1 VETTVSE
8 PEPATAKLV
17 QHFRQILLWPL
28 QIMPI
33 REAMQVQKHWE
44 LLERERPNPWVAVLD
59 ELNDPTRFGERHY
72 SEFVTFLPFVQRFL
86 YGEGSQTN
94 GGPLGAPLLRVFRRS
109 DVTGVRVTAN
119 PGDAPLTLKVD
130 HVDLYFFFDIDVV
143 LLTLELSA
151 DQIPL
156 AQAEDL
162 MYRLGRAYPA
172 GWDESGQGVHCM
184 HLTEWLGS
192 DGQVLARSDFEARDE
207 YLRFVQAHRAP
218 RIGAHWAFLL
228 KPLVLDQADA
238 PGQIRYRQ
246 LEYHRLPLMAY
257 LAMNDPKSLSRADF
271 VRLGLVTAASQDE
284 TLPYAESYVDGFER
298 AYCFDR
304 HWDTPNGTFT
314 RVMCSGHA
322 LVVVGS
328 AQAKSFTDPAS
339 GMLSRFRNPFF
350 LLFLIAHFQK
360 ASLLMFSDRLVDAL
374 NRMEVH
380 NADAVKRFKRTIR
393 QNFEIFL
400 RFTHRYWFHDVS
412 DEVQTKALF
421 RMTSDHLGT
430 HALFTEVKQ
439 EIVDMSQYLDSDSL
453 RRQAN
458 TVVRL
463 TVVTTVGLIGTLTTG
478 WLGINL
484 IAAAESSFWVKCL
497 YVVFTVVPMVW
508 LTLYSVV
515 KSKKL
520 SDFLEVLSDER
531 VPGGQKW
538 RSLLDVWRPG
548 RSR

>member
-1 VETTVSE
+1 
-8 PEPATAKLV
+8 
-17 QHFRQILLWPL
+17 LL
-28 QIMPI
+28 
-33 REAMQVQKHWE
+33 K
-44 LLERERPNPWVAVLD
+44 RERPNPWVAVLD

-86 YGEGSQTN
+86 YGEGSQTHA
-94 GGPLGAPLLRVFRRS
+94 GPLGAPLLRVFRRS

-184 HLTEWLGS
+184 HLTEWLDR

-207 YLRFVQAHRAP
+207 YLRFVQTHRAP

-328 AQAKSFTDPAS
+328 ARAKSFTDPAS

>member
-1 VETTVSE
+1 M
-8 PEPATAKLV
+8 PEPREPKRV
-17 QHFRQILLWPL
+17 PHFRQTLLWPL
-28 QIMPI
+28 QIMPV

-44 LLERERPNPWVAVLD
+44 LLEQTPSPWQAVPQDPAQFTERY
-59 ELNDPTRFGERHY
+59 Y
-72 SEFVTFLPFVQRFL
+72 SEFVTFLPYVQRFL
-86 YGEGSQTN
+86 YGERGH
-94 GGPLGAPLLRVFRRS
+94 PPLLRVFRRK
-109 DVTGVRVTAN
+109 DVTSVRVT
-119 PGDAPLTLKVD
+119 PDAGVAPITFSVD
-130 HVDLYFFFDIDVV
+130 HVDLYFFYDIDVV

-151 DQIPL
+151 EHLEL

-172 GWDESGQGVHCM
+172 GWDGSGQGTHCM
-184 HLTEWLGS
+184 HLTEWLGA
-192 DGQVLARSDFEARDE
+192 DGQVLASSDFEARDD
-207 YLRFVQAHRAP
+207 YLRFVQTHRAP

-228 KPLVLDQADA
+228 RPLVLDPSDE
-238 PGQIRYRQ
+238 PGAIRYRQ

-257 LAMNDPKSLSRADF
+257 LAVDDPKSLSRADF
-271 VRLGLVTAASQDE
+271 VRLGLVTAASQDD
-284 TLPYAESYVDGFER
+284 TLPYAESFVAGFEQ

-304 HWDTPNGTFT
+304 HWNTPNGTFS
-314 RVMCSGHA
+314 RVICSGHA

-328 AQAKSFTDPAS
+328 AHAKSFTDPTN
-339 GMLSRFRNPFF
+339 GMRSRFQHPFF

-360 ASLLMFSDRLVDAL
+360 AALLMFSDRLVDAL

-380 NADAVKRFKRTIR
+380 NAESVKRFKRSIR
-393 QNFEIFL
+393 QSFEIFL

-412 DEVQTKALF
+412 DEVQTKALY
-421 RMTSDHLGT
+421 RMTNQHLGT
-430 HALFTEVKQ
+430 HEMFTEVKQ
-439 EIVDMSQYLDSDSL
+439 EIEDMSQYLDSDSL

-478 WLGINL
+478 WLGVNL
-484 IAAAESSFWVKCL
+484 IAAADSPFWVKSL
-497 YVVFTVVPMVW
+497 YVVLTVIPMIA

-531 VPGGQKW
+531 VSGGQKW
-538 RSLLDVWRPG
+538 QALLDVWRPG
-548 RSR
+548 RGARDSHTGSK